1 MDNLYEPIDELDA
14 LISAALSDEPM
25 LKAPASLQ
33 RGVEERLRIVHLRE
47 REKARFSASM
57 TTLAIVFL
65 ASIGAA
71 GTMLWFTSFSFLYTD
86 GVSGG
91 KGHLDYYVTAL
102 SMYFSG
108 YQGSYTLLMSFVLGI
123 GAFIAAIVMQLRK
136 ARFTD

>member
-25 LKAPASLQ
+25 LKVPASLQ

-65 ASIGAA
+65 ASIAVA

-91 KGHLDYYVTAL
+91 KGHLDYYFTAL
-102 SMYFSG
+102 PMYFSG
-108 YQGSYTLLMSFVLGI
+108 YQGSYTLFMSFVLGI